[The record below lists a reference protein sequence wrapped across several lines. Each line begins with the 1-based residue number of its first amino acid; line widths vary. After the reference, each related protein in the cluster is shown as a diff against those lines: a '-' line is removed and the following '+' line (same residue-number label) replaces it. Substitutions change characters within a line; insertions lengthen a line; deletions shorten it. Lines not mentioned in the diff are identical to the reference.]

1 MSRRARS
8 QGSSSW
14 PSAPAGRAPARTGP
28 FVVVGVALLLLVG
41 CVACYLLYQAVQ
53 RDVRGEN
60 KVTLEVAYSPEK
72 QALFEELVK
81 RYNATRPKTGSGKGI
96 TVVATQMEPEAMI
109 SEALGGRFQALSPD
123 SSVWLSQMEL
133 DWEAQHKDESSIVGE
148 MTRYALSP
156 VVVAMWKETAR
167 ALGYPAKAIGW
178 ADLLSAARSD
188 SNFKWSHPS
197 TSSASGLLATLAT
210 FYAGAGKTRG
220 LTVEDATAQQVTSY
234 VAALEKTVRYYG
246 EGERAVIEQVQEK
259 GRAYL
264 DAFVVQEQLLIQ
276 FNQKSKD
283 KLVAIYPVEG
293 TLWEDHPLVFL
304 ERAGTTAEQRLAYRS
319 FRDYLLS
326 KDAQMLV
333 LANGYRPSDLSIAL
347 DSASSPFK
355 VANGVDPT
363 QPKTTLQIPS
373 PAVVQVVRDV
383 WEYTKRKTNVYLV
396 ADVSG
401 SMQGDKLDQAKQAFL
416 TFLGMIK
423 GQQERVGLIVF
434 SSEVREAV
442 PVAEMSTNRS
452 VLNSTVEGLNA
463 GGDTSLLDAINLA
476 YDRLQERQDKER
488 INAIVVM
495 TDGKENNSRMRL
507 KDLTAKLR
515 QSSQNDG
522 QSGLPV
528 VVFCVAYGSDAD
540 MSTLESIANATGGQ
554 ARRGSPETIQQLYKL
569 LSTYF

>member
-1 MSRRARS
+1 MRRRARS
-8 QGSSSW
+8 QSSSSW
-14 PSAPAGRAPARTGP
+14 PL
-28 FVVVGVALLLLVG
+28 VIVGVALLLLVG
-41 CVACYLLYQAVQ
+41 CVACYLFYQAVQ

-60 KVTLEVAYSPEK
+60 KMTLEVAYSPEK

-81 RYNATRPKTGSGKGI
+81 RYNATGPKTGSGKRI
-96 TVVATQMEPEAMI
+96 SVVAVQMEPEAMI
-109 SEALGGRFQALSPD
+109 CEALGGRFQALSPD

-133 DWEAQHKDESSIVGE
+133 DWEAQHKDEPSIVGE
-148 MTRYALSP
+148 TTRYALSP
-156 VVVAMWKETAR
+156 VVVAMWEETAR
-167 ALGYPAKAIGW
+167 ALGHPAKAIGW

-220 LTVEDATAQQVTSY
+220 LTVEDATAQQVTTY

-246 EGERAVIEQVQEK
+246 EGERAVIEQVQAK

-293 TLWEDHPLVFL
+293 TMWEDHPLVFL
-304 ERAGTTAEQRLAYRS
+304 ERSDTTAEQRLACRS
-319 FRDYLLS
+319 FRDFLLS

-347 DSASSPFK
+347 DSASSPITA
-355 VANGVDPT
+355 ANGVDPA

-373 PAVVQVVRDV
+373 PGVVQVVRDV
-383 WEYTKRKTNVYLV
+383 WEYTKRKTNVYLI

-442 PVAEMSTNRS
+442 PVAEMATNRS
-452 VLNSTVEGLNA
+452 VLNSTIEGLNA

-515 QSSQNDG
+515 QGPQNDG

-540 MSTLESIANATGGQ
+540 MGTLESIASPTGGQ